1 MAEVIWSF
9 PAIRPR
15 ISPSQASKPTPQRE
29 PPIHIETHG
38 YVLRSLRPADATSDL
53 LEIVNSKT
61 LQSGLNIDL
70 IDFDATSLAE
80 FIGRFDDKHNYLVGI
95 FKNGLI
101 KGFYTVDVNL
111 THRVGIITA
120 GISESASRED
130 RVYWATIEAFIEH
143 LFVYRALEKISARIF
158 ASNRAMLF
166 NFMSAKL
173 FQHEATL
180 RKECI
185 SLDGTRQDVMVFSVL
200 KGEFN
205 PDGLDYSP

>member
-1 MAEVIWSF
+1 MAEVTWTF

-15 ISPSQASKPTPQRE
+15 ISRTQAFKPTPQRG

-38 YVLRSLRPADATSDL
+38 YVLRSLRSADATSDL
-53 LEIVNSKT
+53 LEIINSKT
-61 LQSGLNIDL
+61 LQTGLNIDL
-70 IDFDATSLAE
+70 KDFDTPSLIE
-80 FIGRFDDKHNYLVGI
+80 FISRFDDKHNYFVGI

-111 THRVGIITA
+111 THRVGVITA
-120 GISESASRED
+120 GISEAASRED

-143 LFVYRALEKISARIF
+143 LFVYRDLEKISARIF
-158 ASNRAMLF
+158 ANNRAMLF
-166 NFMSAKL
+166 NFMNAKL

-185 SLDGTRQDVMVFSVL
+185 ALDGTRQDVIVFSAL
-200 KGEFN
+200 KGESN
-205 PDGLDYSP
+205 PDGLDYTP